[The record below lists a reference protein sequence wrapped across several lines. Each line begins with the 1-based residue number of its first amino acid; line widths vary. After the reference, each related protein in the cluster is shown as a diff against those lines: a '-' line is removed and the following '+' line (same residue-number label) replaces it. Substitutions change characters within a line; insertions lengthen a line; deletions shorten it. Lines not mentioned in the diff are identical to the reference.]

1 MALGLTLFPRATPSP
16 AVTAV
21 VAPPGVDGEAVV
33 RAYGEE
39 HNITIAGGQ
48 GSMKGK
54 IFRLAHLGY
63 VGEYDVIVGLAALER
78 VLARLGVPGD
88 FGVGVAAAQ
97 RVLAKEG

>member
-1 MALGLTLFPRATPSP
+1 
-16 AVTAV
+16 
-21 VAPPGVDGEAVV
+21 VV

-78 VLARLGVPGD
+78 VLARLGVPAEPGMA
-88 FGVGVAAAQ
+88 VAAAQ
-97 RVLAKEG
+97 TLFAKE